1 MNELQKEFGKCVKNY
16 KQARKKL
23 ESCVVNALDR
33 GLTRDEIFAVAE
45 RYLIEGMPFCNV
57 IILNEILNY
66 ERDRRQ
72 PPLDLVKE
80 RKFERGDV

>member
-1 MNELQKEFGKCVKNY
+1 MPQLVKGGKNY

-23 ESCVVNALDR
+23 EGCVVNALDR
-33 GLTRDEIFAVAE
+33 GLTRDEIFAGAE
-45 RYLIEGMPFCNV
+45 RYLVEGMPFCNV

-72 PPLDLVKE
+72 PPIDIVKE
-80 RKFERGDV
+80 RKSEMGDV